1 MAKNNPARPSAGG
14 QPPPVVRHQAVSYSG
29 PLPPAAEFERYNA
42 AVPGAAERILAM
54 AEKEAEHRHG
64 AEDLLVQ
71 EEVRASKTGQLFA
84 FALGIGSLAVVA
96 VSLFLN
102 SPLGAIAPGIIA
114 LTSLAT
120 ALAGAR
126 KPKG

>member
-1 MAKNNPARPSAGG
+1 MAKNSPVKPASGG
-14 QPPPVVRHQAVSYSG
+14 QPPAVVRHQSVSYSG

-42 AVPGAAERILAM
+42 ALPGAAERILAL

-71 EEVRASKTGQLFA
+71 EEVRASKTGQKFA
-84 FALGIGSLAVVA
+84 FVLGIGSLVIVA
-96 VSLFLN
+96 VSLFLS

-120 ALAGAR
+120 ALAGSR
-126 KPKG
+126 KPKD